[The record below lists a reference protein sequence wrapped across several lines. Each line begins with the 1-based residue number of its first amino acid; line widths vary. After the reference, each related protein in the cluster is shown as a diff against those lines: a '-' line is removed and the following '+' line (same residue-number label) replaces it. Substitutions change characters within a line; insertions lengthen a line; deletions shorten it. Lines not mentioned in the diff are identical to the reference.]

1 MPTIFT
7 RIISGEIPCYK
18 VGETEECI
26 AFLDIS
32 PLTKGHALVV
42 PKIEIDHLFQLDD
55 NDYSKL
61 MLFAKQV
68 GRAIEAVVPCTRIGV
83 AVIGLE
89 VPHAH
94 VHLIPINAM
103 SDMNFANAR
112 VRLTSEELVGLA
124 GKISS
129 ELLLQ
134 STKRIS

>member
-1 MPTIFT
+1 MPSIFS

-18 VGETEECI
+18 VGETEDCI

-32 PLTKGHALVV
+32 PLTKGHTLVV
-42 PKIEIDHLFQLDD
+42 PKVEIDHLFQLE
-55 NDYSKL
+55 NSDYGKL

-68 GRAIEAVVPCTRIGV
+68 GRAIEVVVPCKRIGV
-83 AVIGLE
+83 TVIGLE

-103 SDMNFANAR
+103 SDMNFANPR
-112 VRLTSEELVGLA
+112 VQIASEELTDLA
-124 GKISS
+124 SKISR

-134 STKRIS
+134 SSKRKS